1 MSYSLIDFHFNPR
14 KLGQILKQ
22 LCKDRGISKASL
34 ASKTG
39 LSYDTVDNIFAGKIQ
54 EVSFEKLFKICCVI
68 GVPVEVVMMLM
79 VKDEDIDFVD
89 EILLYSIEANEALP
103 VSDIDQSQTLGP
115 VSAAVSAVAEAVA
128 AAEVSPQDVRPS
140 ADVPCTGY
148 SREEVSLL
156 LDRIERQHVRHIA
169 ELTSCHERTHR
180 VLELLISQH
189 RSEK

>member
-1 MSYSLIDFHFNPR
+1 MSYTLIDFHFNPR

-39 LSYDTVDNIFAGKIQ
+39 LSYDTIDNIFAGKVQ

-89 EILLYSIEANEALP
+89 DILLYSVEANEALP
-103 VSDIDQSQTLGP
+103 VSDIDQSQTPGP
-115 VSAAVSAVAEAVA
+115 VSDAVSAVAEAVA
-128 AAEVSPQDVRPS
+128 AAEAPSQDVRS
-140 ADVPCTGY
+140 AADVPCSGY
-148 SREEVSLL
+148 SREEVSLF

-169 ELTSCHERTHR
+169 ELTACHDRTHR
-180 VLELLISQH
+180 VLELLISH
-189 RSEK
+189 LKEK